1 MVKFTSWFKER
12 PEKSDDAEK
21 EQPGPPPGN
30 QTDNQNEEEEST
42 NEKKKSIKLEKL
54 NQLVN
59 QILSKL
65 PGSHKPLYRR
75 YWFWAGL
82 GISSGMIAIAYGIRA
97 LDQSLP
103 DKAELN
109 AIVRERT
116 LTIKAADGSIIQQQG
131 EATREQLKIE
141 EIPDKFK
148 KAFIASEDRRFNEHK
163 GVDAQ
168 GIVRAVLNNV
178 RSQDVVEG
186 GSTITQ
192 QLARILFLKQE
203 KTVWRKLKEARLA
216 QKIEEQLSKNEI
228 LERYLNLVYLG
239 SGAYGIAD
247 AAWVYFS
254 KSVDELT
261 LSEMAVIAALPPAPN
276 RFSPQVNQEE
286 AKQRRDLVLQRMLED
301 KFITAVEKQTATAE
315 AIGLKPSSPKRWQEE
330 APYFISYIQKEL
342 PKYVSPKALQA
353 GGFTVETSLN
363 LNWQKAAE
371 AAVKKTLRNEGRW
384 ENFKQA
390 ALVAIDPRNGEIKA
404 MVGGKDFGKNQFNRV
419 TQAQRQPGSTFKGF
433 VYAAAIASGISPN
446 NSYLDSPLMIDG
458 YEPKNFDEGYRGWL
472 TIRDAITK
480 SVNIVAVRV
489 LLKVGFEPTIQLA
502 HKMGIKSELKP
513 MYSLALGSSEV
524 NLLELT
530 SAYGSFATQ
539 GLHIEPHGITRI
551 LDRQGKVIWSADF
564 EQKQALDPES
574 AAIMTWMLRNVVE
587 NGTGRGAQLGRPV
600 AGKTG
605 TTDEARDLWFIGYIP
620 QMVTGVWLG
629 NDDNKPTWGSSGS
642 AAYTWHEFMEKAVKE
657 IPVEKFP
664 ERPKLDGRKS
674 TIKAVPI
681 RARRIVNRSITSN
694 ENQSDEENTS
704 RSYRRRNQQV
714 NSDDSGEERSSRRRS
729 SRRRYYQEEQQQ
741 QETSRPRRR
750 YSRRYR
756 NEESSSNS
764 ESSSQSYRSRRR
776 NRTVESNSS
785 TPTRRR
791 QYRSPANNSPSS
803 TNSSPTRSWRERLR
817 PVTPSSETGSE
828 GN

>member
-12 PEKSDDAEK
+12 PAKSSDADK
-21 EQPGPPPGN
+21 EQPGSPPGN
-30 QTDNQNEEEEST
+30 QNENEESI
-42 NEKKKSIKLEKL
+42 NEKTTSSTKLIRL
-54 NQLVN
+54 NQLLN

-65 PGSHKPLYRR
+65 PLSNKPLYRR

-97 LDQSLP
+97 IDQSLP

-116 LTIKAADGSIIQQQG
+116 LTIKAADGRIIQQQG

-141 EIPDKFK
+141 EIPDKLI
-148 KAFIASEDRRFNEHK
+148 KAFIASEDRRFNEHN
-163 GVDAQ
+163 GVDPQ

-178 RSQDVVEG
+178 RSQNVVEG

-192 QLARILFLKQE
+192 QLTRILFLKQE
-203 KTVWRKLKEARLA
+203 KTFWRKLKEARLA
-216 QKIEEQLSKNEI
+216 QKMEEQLSKDEI

-254 KSVDELT
+254 KSVNELT
-261 LSEMAVIAALPPAPN
+261 LGEMAIIAALPPAPN
-276 RFSPQVNQEE
+276 RFSPQVNAEA
-286 AKQRRDLVLQRMLED
+286 AKQRRNLVLQRMLED
-301 KFITAVEKQTATAE
+301 KYITAAEKQTATAE
-315 AIGLKPSSPKRWQEE
+315 PINLKPSSPKRWQVE
-330 APYFISYIQKEL
+330 APYFIGYIQKEL
-342 PKYVSPKALQA
+342 PKYVSPEALKA

-371 AAVKKTLRNEGRW
+371 ATVAKTLRNEGRW

-433 VYAAAIASGISPN
+433 VYAAAIASGKNPYDN
-446 NSYLDSPLMIDG
+446 YLDAPLVIDG

-472 TIRDAITK
+472 TMRDALTK

-489 LLKVGFEPTIQLA
+489 LMKVGFDPTIQLA
-502 HKMGIKSELKP
+502 HKMGIQSELRP

-524 NLLELT
+524 NLLELS
-530 SAYGSFATQ
+530 SAYGSFATR
-539 GLHIEPHGITRI
+539 GLHVEPHGITRI
-551 LDRQGKVIWSADF
+551 LDRRGKVIWSANF
-564 EQKQALDPES
+564 KQQRAIDAES
-574 AAIMTWMLRNVVE
+574 AAIMTWMLRNVVQ
-587 NGTGRGAQLGRPV
+587 NGTGRAAQLSRPV

-605 TTDEARDLWFIGYIP
+605 TTDDARDLWFIGYIP
-620 QMVTGVWLG
+620 QMVAGVWLG

-642 AAYTWHEFMEKAVKE
+642 AAYTWHEFMEKVVKE

-664 ERPKLDGRKS
+664 EKPKLEGRKG
-674 TIKAVPI
+674 TIKAKPI
-681 RARRIVNRSITSN
+681 KPRRIVNHSISSYQ
-694 ENQSDEENTS
+694 QSDEEDNS

-714 NSDDSGEERSSRRRS
+714 SSDDSDEERSSRRRRY
-729 SRRRYYQEEQQQ
+729 RRANYQEEQQQ
-741 QETSRPRRR
+741 ERPRRR

-756 NEESSSNS
+756 SEESSSSS
-764 ESSSQSYRSRRR
+764 ESSSQSYRRSRR
-776 NRTVESNSS
+776 NRTVDSDSS

-791 QYRSPANNSPSS
+791 QEYTSPANTSSP
-803 TNSSPTRSWRERLR
+803 PTRSWRERLR
-817 PVTPSSETGSE
+817 PTPSSHTGSE
-828 GN
+828 R